1 MLALPPRVF
10 DRARIEKKHEI
21 LEIGC
26 GWGSLAMEV
35 VKRTGCKYTGITL
48 SKEQLKF
55 AEERVKDWPS
65 GLSYFKHGSVSKY
78 SWPESSSAM
87 SRFCVCCF
95 VIETPIYNSHVCT
108 NSSKDQPNTTFQTN
122 LNILFSSLSSNATN
136 GNHFCQTTVAS
147 ETPNAIKGLFL
158 CRGDTL
164 TTTCHDCVTAA
175 STDLKRR
182 CSVNKEAII
191 WYDVCTVR
199 YSDNYLNNIVPIVDL
214 SDSNVTLKECADY
227 GVDAYSAACLKSSP
241 YAVPC
246 ARPGGFP
253 SSQFLEVVRIEG
265 HAFSLEDV
273 ALACDM
279 YLLQVKLSASCAQLV
294 FAPIHELFADDALL
308 VPSSFR
314 VSPLDPKS
322 DGPTSRTLAA
332 MALQYLR
339 SFVGSVQRVSLPWKL
354 LTLDQKLVS
363 YRCTLVPIFSE
374 LSPQLAMRY

>member
-1 MLALPPRVF
+1 MVRKL
-10 DRARIEKKHEI
+10 
-21 LEIGC
+21 
-26 GWGSLAMEV
+26 SL
-35 VKRTGCKYTGITL
+35 L
-48 SKEQLKF
+48 
-55 AEERVKDWPS
+55 
-65 GLSYFKHGSVSKY
+65 
-78 SWPESSSAM
+78 
-87 SRFCVCCF
+87 
-95 VIETPIYNSHVCT
+95 
-108 NSSKDQPNTTFQTN
+108 
-122 LNILFSSLSSNATN
+122 
-136 GNHFCQTTVAS
+136 
-147 ETPNAIKGLFL
+147 
-158 CRGDTL
+158 
-164 TTTCHDCVTAA
+164 
-175 STDLKRR
+175 
-182 CSVNKEAII
+182 
-191 WYDVCTVR
+191 
-199 YSDNYLNNIVPIVDL
+199 
-214 SDSNVTLKECADY
+214 TLKECADY

-253 SSQFLEVVRIEG
+253 SSQVILPLAPTIELEEFLEVVRIEG

-308 VPSSFR
+308 VPSSFH